1 GACIVYVLMNDDL
14 RCSLKLEPAE
24 SSTDQGLD
32 KFINSL
38 TAVLMVSGTD
48 GVTSENITT
57 VLEKN
62 RDRDINIALEIS
74 HHDAVIHGFDHYYMP
89 TVINTVNVKYSHGML
104 VEALIEYH
112 DFIEYDNISL
122 LPYIIL
128 NENCKAFTRAECKQ
142 INDEELLAM
151 VHMLDKLYKMDY
163 IYIEYSGML
172 GDRSLVKEAYDA
184 CEHAHVI
191 YGGGIQ
197 NYDQAKLMSSASDT
211 IVVGNII
218 YDDVESALT
227 TII

>member
-1 GACIVYVLMNDDL
+1 MNDDTKHIF
-14 RCSLKLEPAE
+14 KLDPAKNIK
-24 SSTDQGLD
+24 DQDLD
-32 KFINSL
+32 KIINSKTDL
-38 TAVLMVSGTD
+38 IMVSGTD

-57 VLEKN
+57 VLEKI
-62 RDRDINIALEIS
+62 RDRGITIALEIS
-74 HHDAVIHGFDHYYMP
+74 HPDAVVPGFDHYYIP

-104 VEALIEYH
+104 VEALMEYH

-197 NYDQAKLMSSASDT
+197 NYNQAKLMSSASDT

>member
-1 GACIVYVLMNDDL
+1 
-14 RCSLKLEPAE
+14 
-24 SSTDQGLD
+24 
-32 KFINSL
+32 
-38 TAVLMVSGTD
+38 
-48 GVTSENITT
+48 
-57 VLEKN
+57 
-62 RDRDINIALEIS
+62 
-74 HHDAVIHGFDHYYMP
+74 
-89 TVINTVNVKYSHGML
+89 
-104 VEALIEYH
+104 
-112 DFIEYDNISL
+112 
-122 LPYIIL
+122 
-128 NENCKAFTRAECKQ
+128 
-142 INDEELLAM
+142 M